1 MKHKKNVKHR
11 KYISLMATIMLFVF
25 VLESCNFI
33 SQMSGDSP
41 ATSAAK
47 INSLRFIRSELS
59 IKAGEI
65 QMLQISVSPSSEQK
79 NVIPRYTYDQNLIK
93 IQTNTQGVIITGLKE
108 GVTPIMASYGGH
120 EAICMIRVSGYT
132 EDYERE
138 PYIYSSFQIVQMS
151 PGQSNQVHVSLYGG
165 TAADMNGWAWQIE
178 DNNSVV
184 SLEQNGQYAT
194 LVANNNGY
202 TRIKITHQ
210 KAAYPY
216 YMGVYVFPD
225 LEKATY
231 LTTKENI
238 ITLYKNSGK
247 KNISVNLIN
256 PTNDSWKVSDKF
268 AWEILPTENV
278 EELFSIVANGQNAEI
293 TPVKTGQG
301 TIRVKHEQSS
311 FPLDIIVQVVEI
323 VENVYIEPS
332 ETTTILTGT
341 QEKTLSFKLVN
352 LKEGSQYS
360 PDEFTYEIENEDVLE
375 HYSSSNQ
382 LTVSGKKNGS
392 SQVIIR
398 HPSAKRA
405 RQILVIINE
414 HPNDAINSDVY
425 ITTSQNYVKTKIG
438 ADDTSVSII
447 LKNGKQ
453 GDETKFTWTVS
464 HLADDGT
471 KDNVIDVRTTTGYVA
486 QASARAATYTSAVG
500 NAIITPR
507 KEGTAT
513 ITISHP
519 KSLYTTEILVK
530 VLGVNAI
537 LDNPLSI
544 DGSGIIKF
552 LNSET
557 YNASVSLYGN
567 AKTSDNAK
575 IKWTT
580 EARHL
585 QLQANENKAVVSST
599 GRGQLTGQIVVTH
612 PNAVNPKNILV
623 LSADNEE
630 DLENMKAFYADKTY
644 WSVNEGEQFR
654 MPISQVGWYGTIDPE
669 DGTYTQE
676 SFTGIKWTSDRP
688 DIAYP
693 IVDNQYQPLA
703 PMVTALKAGVA
714 KIKVSYQGVSAEFT
728 VTVYPR
734 GTQIDAIEQTRYLT
748 TSSNVV
754 NLAPNSQKT
763 VNITM
768 IGINESEAS
777 KMQWGY
783 QGDVVEVKPNGKTAV
798 IIAKKN
804 GEGEI
809 TVTHP
814 KSENTLKIHVR
825 VGEEFVGTDANVC
838 YIRANQDVFTM
849 VKGAQAQQL
858 SVSLINGSQAESGF
872 SFSIDDTDIASITGY
887 ATGRCFIA
895 PKQAGMAEITVSHP
909 EAVADKKIL
918 VVVGNTEEELKGFKY
933 LSTSTN
939 VINIAEGSTR
949 NVSVSLNN
957 TDEIAVTGFT
967 WRTEDI
973 RTAGINETS
982 ASTAVISGN
991 KIGTTKITVT
1001 HESCKYPLEIIVQ
1014 VVDPNT
1020 MAKTPYVFSTTNVMV
1035 LQTNDVGYKTVTAE
1049 LVGGTKEDQRNLIWE
1064 SSNPKLLSV
1073 IGNNGEARIKAL
1085 DVGTAYVTVSHPK
1098 TTFSSQILVICE
1110 RGSVSECYLSIPES
1124 VITMRPT
1131 DKNKSITVTLNGG
1144 TTSDRTGF
1152 KWSLDVY
1159 DVIDITHTGTGT
1171 AIISP
1176 KQQGNVQITVS
1187 HPKAASDLII
1197 IVKVTE
1203 YTTFGFGTNS
1213 KTIAKGVTTFQNMQI
1228 PASNIKTHVEYHSS
1242 SDKVVAVSG
1251 TSAVC
1256 QLVALEEGTSTVT
1269 ARLIDT
1275 NTNKVQA
1282 THEMLV
1288 YVSPGSSNLTYI
1300 TTSNNIVT
1308 IEKNS
1313 NKTLQASLIGTG
1325 ITNLDQQNLTWQS
1338 DNPDIVELR
1347 GASSTGKATG
1357 PQAMFTAKK
1366 AGETTITVSHD
1377 KSATNLVIY
1386 VIVPGDA
1393 ELNITL
1399 NSSYREV
1406 EKNKSIE
1413 LKASIAGGKTQDYNN
1428 IIWSADRVNYQEI
1441 VRVMG
1446 SGQTVTIY
1454 GINSGVT
1461 TVYAQLPNGNK
1472 AQCQVQV
1479 ATPVSLSFDTG
1490 SFRLTPNEEKELKY
1504 KVSPTT
1510 AHITWRLSEGQSVN
1524 YTDLGVSGEAGEG
1537 TLLITGIKETRI
1549 PVQLIGVTEHGAQAQ
1564 IQITCSWDYNLTVNK
1579 TKLSGKPDKQYEIAF
1594 SVYPPDM
1601 TVTYEAFHGND
1612 IEILKDDKTGHGK
1625 LIVTPRLANSE
1636 NIIISMQNP
1645 ANGEVPPNT
1654 KTVATNFRF
1663 DALTPTIKL
1672 TSNGT
1677 FSKKVYNSSVV
1688 VGDGEEIAIEVGV
1701 EEKGVDFTVTNI
1713 RFSQQK
1719 SDWTQLNHSSKVI
1732 RFKNNTDV
1740 ATIEYLFEKY
1750 YGLVSNGTE
1759 TTRKGYWYA
1768 RHICS
1773 KCESIP
1779 SNCYNSPGNSC
1790 GLLGAFTGTKTHI
1803 PEKDGYRISQKEYQS
1818 IHWYYRPRNLAA
1830 PHSAQDH
1837 PHIGWANKFT
1847 CSGITSAADT
1857 GNQPYKAV
1865 PVLDTTLVKTEPANL
1880 IITYTI
1886 EGTGLNKGFT
1896 QDCEI
1901 EVTLETRNC
1910 AYNCGLNEEDDYIRK
1925 FGSYYYTGRTIN
1937 DLSD

>member
-1 MKHKKNVKHR
+1 MKHKKSAKHTR
-11 KYISLMATIMLFVF
+11 FISLIATIMLFAF
-25 VLESCNFI
+25 GLESCNFI
-33 SQMSGDSP
+33 SQMSETP
-41 ATSAAK
+41 SAKVTAK

-65 QMLQISVSPSSEQK
+65 QMLQVSVSPSSEQK
-79 NVIPRYTYDQNLIK
+79 NVTPKYTYDNSVIK

-108 GVTPIMASYGGH
+108 GVTPLTASYDGY
-120 EAICMIRVSGYT
+120 EAICMIRVSGYA
-132 EDYERE
+132 ENYERE

-151 PGQSNQVHVSLYGG
+151 PGQTNQVHVSLYGG
-165 TAADMNGWAWQIE
+165 TAADMNGWSWQIE
-178 DNNSVV
+178 DNDSVV
-184 SLEQNGQYAT
+184 GLEQNGQYAT
-194 LVANNNGY
+194 LVANSNGY
-202 TRIKITHQ
+202 TRIKVTHQ

-231 LTTKENI
+231 LTTQENI

-256 PTNDSWKVSDKF
+256 PTNDSWKISDKF
-268 AWEILPTENV
+268 AWEILPNENG
-278 EELFSIVANGQNAEI
+278 EELFSMVANGQNAEI

-301 TIRVKHEQSS
+301 VIRVKHEQSS

-332 ETTTILTGT
+332 ETTAILTGT

-352 LKEGSQYS
+352 LKEGSQYN
-360 PDEFTYEIENEDVLE
+360 PDEFSYEIENEDVLE

-382 LTVSGKKNGS
+382 LTVTGKKNGS

-405 RQILVIINE
+405 RQILVVVNE

-438 ADDTSVSII
+438 ADDTTVAII

-471 KDNVIDVRTTTGYVA
+471 KDNVIDVQTTTGTVA
-486 QASARAATYTSAVG
+486 QASSRAATYTSAVG

-513 ITISHP
+513 IAISHP

-530 VLGVNAI
+530 VLGINAI

-575 IKWTT
+575 IKWAT

-630 DLENMKAFYADKTY
+630 ELANMKAFYADKTY

-654 MPISQVGWYGTIDPE
+654 MPINQVGWYGTTDE
-669 DGTYTQE
+669 ESGTYTQE

-693 IVDNQYQPLA
+693 IVDNQPLA

-734 GTQIDAIEQTRYLT
+734 GTQIDAIEQARYLT

-754 NLAPNSQKT
+754 NLAPNSQKN
-763 VNITM
+763 VSITM

-872 SFSIDDTDIASITGY
+872 SFLIDDTDIASITGY

-933 LSTSTN
+933 ISTSTN

-991 KIGTTKITVT
+991 KIGTTKIIVT

-1049 LVGGTKEDQRNLIWE
+1049 LVGGTKEDQKNLIWE

-1413 LKASIAGGKTQDYNN
+1413 LKASIAGGKTQDYSN

-1472 AQCQVQV
+1472 AQCQIQV
-1479 ATPVSLSFDTG
+1479 ATPVSLSFDVG

-1504 KVSPTT
+1504 KVSPST
-1510 AHITWRLSEGQSVN
+1510 AHITWRLSESQSVN

-1579 TKLSGKPDKQYEIAF
+1579 TKLSGKPDRQYEIAF

-1601 TVTYEAFHGND
+1601 TVIYEAFHGND
-1612 IEILKDDKTGHGK
+1612 IEILKDDKTGNGK
-1625 LIVTPRLANSE
+1625 LIVTPRLASTE
-1636 NIIISMQNP
+1636 DIIISMQNP
-1645 ANGEVPPNT
+1645 ANGEIPPNT

-1663 DALTPTIKL
+1663 DSLTPTLKL

-1677 FSKKVYNSSVV
+1677 FSRKVDNSSVV
-1688 VGDGEEIAIEVGV
+1688 VGDGEEIAIEVGI
-1701 EEKGVDFTVTNI
+1701 EEKGVDYNITNI
-1713 RFSQQK
+1713 KFAAIK
-1719 SDWTQLNHSSKVI
+1719 SNTWTQLNHSSKVI
-1732 RFKNNTDV
+1732 RFKNNNDV
-1740 ATIEYLFEKY
+1740 TAKEYLLEKY
-1750 YGLVSNGTE
+1750 YALMLNGQDVSSQYYTSWYVAEDNYGAISS
-1759 TTRKGYWYA
+1759 KYWW
-1768 RHICS
+1768 RMGRRINT
-1773 KCESIP
+1773 P
-1779 SNCYNSPGNSC
+1779 SGSSRQN
-1790 GLLGAFTGTKTHI
+1790 I
-1803 PEKDGYRISQKEYQS
+1803 PEKDGTRMSEATYRSMEWRYHKYIGYQEHKPLTFW
-1818 IHWYYRPRNLAA
+1818 HWSENDLPAGD
-1830 PHSAQDH
+1830 S
-1837 PHIGWANKFT
+1837 
-1847 CSGITSAADT
+1847 
-1857 GNQPYKAV
+1857 GNQPYKIV
-1865 PVLDTTLVKTEPANL
+1865 PVLDTRLVKTEPANL

-1896 QDCEI
+1896 QNCEI

-1925 FGSYYYTGRTIN
+1925 FGSYYYTGRNIN